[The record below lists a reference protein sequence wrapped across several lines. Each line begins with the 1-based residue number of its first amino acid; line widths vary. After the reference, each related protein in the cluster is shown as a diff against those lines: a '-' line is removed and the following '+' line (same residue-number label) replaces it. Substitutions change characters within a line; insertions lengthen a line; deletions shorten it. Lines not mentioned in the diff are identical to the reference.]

1 MRLILILVLDPWSL
15 ILSPDP
21 NSPIPSYDEDKP
33 QEEGEALRLLSCQ
46 SVTAR
51 LTSGEGRDEDG
62 FFGV

>member
-1 MRLILILVLDPWSL
+1 MILG
-15 ILSPDP
+15 PDP
-21 NSPIPSYDEDKP
+21 NSPIPSYGEDKL
-33 QEEGEALRLLSCQ
+33 QEEGEEALRLLSCQ